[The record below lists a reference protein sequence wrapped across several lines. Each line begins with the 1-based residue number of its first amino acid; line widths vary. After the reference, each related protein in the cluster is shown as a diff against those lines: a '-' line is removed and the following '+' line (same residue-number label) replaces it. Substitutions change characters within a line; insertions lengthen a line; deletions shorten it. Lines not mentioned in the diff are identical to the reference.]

1 MANGKRLVVEPTWC
15 KGCGY
20 CVEFCPKKVLVLEH
34 EKIVVKSPEAC
45 ICCGLGEQR
54 CPDYAIWVEKEAM

>member
-1 MANGKRLVVEPTWC
+1 MANGKRLVVEPAWC

-45 ICCGLGEQR
+45 ICCGL
-54 CPDYAIWVEKEAM
+54 WVEKEAM

>member
-1 MANGKRLVVEPTWC
+1 MANGKRLVVEPAWC

-20 CVEFCPKKVLVLEH
+20 CVEFCPKQVLVLEH

-45 ICCGLGEQR
+45 ICCGLCEQR